1 MQKAEVKEIFV
12 VSEPGSIYELRLRL
26 SVNKSVC
33 FTGYTDK
40 RQFGQYYTLTL
51 NNSLTRLYTSVHCLQ
66 KRNLS
71 LMETLIKGFT
81 RFQKNLTVN
90 NKQNENIE
98 LANDRPSI
106 SPMNIVDH
114 GEQDTS

>member
-1 MQKAEVKEIFV
+1 
-12 VSEPGSIYELRLRL
+12 
-26 SVNKSVC
+26 
-33 FTGYTDK
+33 
-40 RQFGQYYTLTL
+40 
-51 NNSLTRLYTSVHCLQ
+51 
-66 KRNLS
+66 
-71 LMETLIKGFT
+71 METLIKGFT